1 MFIGKNYLE
10 PFDYERKYGLFAEGE
25 EGDAGAGGEVVTD
38 APAADAAAAVDEPAR
53 AGADWRDA
61 IKDPD
66 ARKFAEDSADLDH
79 FVKRAVDMR
88 KKLSGAIVKPGKDA
102 GEADIAAYRK
112 AMGIPEAPDAYE
124 FPDLPEGVEMSD
136 DIKASREAWAGRFH
150 ELGIS
155 NDQAKA
161 LARMVNEDE
170 QAMKTAMVEADK
182 RYAEEQ
188 EAELRKDWQGAEFD
202 KNKTYANRAIADLA
216 ERAGVEFD
224 GLRQIETKDG
234 RFLMDNADMLRMFA
248 ALGREMGES
257 RLGVVLSDNDKAA
270 AETRIEEVRKG
281 ISEAQSRGDSKK
293 ANELYQEEQKLISSL
308 KGNQTVVGSQ
318 GRAA

>member
-188 EAELRKDWQGAEFD
+188 EAELRRTG
-202 KNKTYANRAIADLA
+202 RARNSTRIKPTQIAPSPIWPSA
-216 ERAGVEFD
+216 P
-224 GLRQIETKDG
+224 
-234 RFLMDNADMLRMFA
+234 
-248 ALGREMGES
+248 
-257 RLGVVLSDNDKAA
+257 VLSLTDCG
-270 AETRIEEVRKG
+270 RLRRK
-281 ISEAQSRGDSKK
+281 
-293 ANELYQEEQKLISSL
+293 
-308 KGNQTVVGSQ
+308 TVGS
-318 GRAA
+318 